1 MLQRNLCHVTTLPLL
16 NSSSSSANNPF
27 PTLLATLFLTSAV
40 ISNPLYKVVLYTL
53 NLASFILRIR
63 GSYHCCDS
71 NFQALFSSYCTML
84 ETGGGCERD
93 SELSS
98 ETVNSTLRSSMSSE
112 SICSTSFSRLSFDL
126 LPASPESLSVK
137 PHRSSDFAYSAAF
150 GRKAALTFRDFH
162 LIRRIGAGDI
172 GTVYLCRLR
181 NAASNQFDNHEE
193 EEDPCCLYA
202 MKVVDKDA
210 VALKKKGQRAEME
223 RKILK
228 MLDHPFLPTLYA
240 EFEASHFS
248 CIVMEFCSGGD
259 LHSLRHKH
267 PHNCFPLSSARF
279 YAAEVLVA
287 LEYLHMLGII
297 YRDLKPENVLVRS
310 DGHIMLSDFDLSL
323 CSDAIPAVESS
334 DILQDP
340 SALPYTRSPNPYFSC
355 FPFPNRVFRSR
366 KVQTLQ
372 ANRLFVAEPV
382 SARSCSFVGTHE
394 YVSPEVASGHSH
406 GNAVDWWSFG
416 IFIYELIYGRTPYAG
431 PSKEATLRNIVKKP
445 LTFPTSTPASTL
457 ELHARDLISGLLNKD
472 PARRLGS
479 KRGAADV
486 KKHPF
491 FKGLNLALIRM
502 LTPPEVP
509 GSRRTKTTSL
519 YHVKG
524 SNKNNRS
531 SRQ

>member
-1 MLQRNLCHVTTLPLL
+1 MLDT
-16 NSSSSSANNPF
+16 A
-27 PTLLATLFLTSAV
+27 
-40 ISNPLYKVVLYTL
+40 
-53 NLASFILRIR
+53 
-63 GSYHCCDS
+63 
-71 NFQALFSSYCTML
+71 
-84 ETGGGCERD
+84 ERD
-93 SELSS
+93 SEVSL
-98 ETVNSTLRSSMSSE
+98 ETVYSSTLGSSMSCE

-126 LPASPESLSVK
+126 LPPSPETLSIK

-150 GRKAALTFRDFH
+150 RRKAALTFRDFH
-162 LIRRIGAGDI
+162 LLRRIGAGDI
-172 GTVYLCRLR
+172 GTVYLCRLH
-181 NAASNQFDNHEE
+181 NSNQLKNQDED
-193 EEDPCCLYA
+193 EEDVSCLYA

-210 VALKKKGQRAEME
+210 VALKKKSQRAEME
-223 RKILK
+223 KKILK

-259 LHSLRHKH
+259 LHSLRFKH
-267 PHNCFPLSSARF
+267 PHNRFPLSSARF

-323 CSDAIPAVESS
+323 YSEAIPAVESS
-334 DILQDP
+334 PDSLP
-340 SALPYTRSPNPYFSC
+340 SSNALPLPYAYTRSHSFMSPFSC
-355 FPFPNRVFRSR
+355 FSNRSR
-366 KVQTLQ
+366 EVRTIEP
-372 ANRLFVAEPV
+372 NRLFVAEPV

-394 YVSPEVASGHSH
+394 YVSPEVASGRSH

-416 IFIYELIYGRTPYAG
+416 VFIYELIYGRTPYAG

-445 LTFPTSTPASTL
+445 LAFPTATPTSNL

-502 LTPPEVP
+502 QTPPEVP
-509 GSRRTKTTSL
+509 GSRRRTKTTSL
-519 YHVKG
+519 YPVKG
-524 SNKNNRS
+524 NGNNNHKQQQTAS
-531 SRQ
+531 FDFYF